1 MTTDVHQG
9 PLEAAPAITID
20 VHERR
25 LDAVPAVTI
34 DVEEDLLK
42 AAPATTTPVRK
53 TWREQRW
60 ERRRRRIWLEEA
72 LAWVLVPVILFG
84 GYYLIDSALNALG
97 TSPAAI
103 IAGISTIASGL

>member
-1 MTTDVHQG
+1 MTTDIHQG
-9 PLEAAPAITID
+9 PLEATPAITID
-20 VHERR
+20 VHEGR
-25 LDAVPAVTI
+25 LEAAQAVTI
-34 DVEEDLLK
+34 EGEGRRE
-42 AAPATTTPVRK
+42 AAAAITTPVRK